1 MMKKL
6 LNNPDDIMLE
16 TIKGYVKTNRGR
28 LKLNPGT
35 HEVVRRQPKEKGKVK
50 LVIGNGGGHEP
61 NQLGLVGYGMYDM
74 NCLGEI
80 FTAQSGEVF
89 YEGIQHLDDGS
100 PVFIVIANHA
110 GDVIN
115 GNIAYAMALDD
126 GMEVERGI
134 FYDDVGSA
142 PKGEESERRGM
153 AGLLFAVKMTGAAAE
168 SGANLEECKRIFD
181 KVRDNTRTFGFSL
194 SGCTHPITGLEMSP
208 VPDDVVSMGGGIH
221 GEGGVNTIPFGK
233 SKEIC
238 KAVCDILIED
248 KPFKEGDE
256 VIVLVNGNG
265 GTTLM
270 ELSIFS
276 NDVEQYLESKH
287 IKVYDMLAMNLI
299 TVQEQCGASVSIIKV
314 DDELKELWDD
324 PCSTPSYS
332 NR

>member
-153 AGLLFAVKMTGAAAE
+153 AGLLFAAKMTGAAAE
-168 SGANLEECKRIFD
+168 LGANLEECKRIFD

-248 KPFKEGDE
+248 KHFKEGDE

-314 DDELKELWDD
+314 DDELKKLWDD

>member
-142 PKGEESERRGM
+142 PKGRR
-153 AGLLFAVKMTGAAAE
+153 E
-168 SGANLEECKRIFD
+168 
-181 KVRDNTRTFGFSL
+181 
-194 SGCTHPITGLEMSP
+194 
-208 VPDDVVSMGGGIH
+208 
-221 GEGGVNTIPFGK
+221 
-233 SKEIC
+233 
-238 KAVCDILIED
+238 
-248 KPFKEGDE
+248 
-256 VIVLVNGNG
+256 
-265 GTTLM
+265 
-270 ELSIFS
+270 
-276 NDVEQYLESKH
+276 
-287 IKVYDMLAMNLI
+287 
-299 TVQEQCGASVSIIKV
+299 
-314 DDELKELWDD
+314 
-324 PCSTPSYS
+324 
-332 NR
+332 